1 MRRFLAINAA
11 LAAALFSSSAG
22 ANSGGV
28 AGYTGKPNAAAP
40 QGESCNQC
48 HGGGT
53 APTVALAGPTSLAAG
68 QSAEYSLV
76 VTTGQIRAAGAIAAT
91 DGVVLAPVSNL
102 RDSFGE
108 MVQNAPVTPAN
119 GQATFRFRVTA
130 PMTGTTV
137 RLWAVGLA
145 ANGAGTAGDRAT
157 HTTQDITITGGAAP
171 APAPDAGAGQGGGD
185 PPPSTPDAGGGA
197 PDDEE
202 PSSGTGG
209 GATGPDDT
217 YDEGDDGDLGM
228 DDDGTIP
235 RPARSRRADME
246 APGSC
251 AQSPLTGSSGAALSA
266 VAALALAATL
276 RRRRR
281 TA

>member
-1 MRRFLAINAA
+1 MRSFLAINAA
-11 LAAALFSSSAG
+11 LAVALFSASAG

-48 HGGGT
+48 HNGGT

-171 APAPDAGAGQGGGD
+171 APDAGPGPGDGD
-185 PPPSTPDAGGGA
+185 PPPTPDADGGA
-197 PDDEE
+197 PGDEE
-202 PSSGTGG
+202 PGSGAGG
-209 GATGPDDT
+209 SAPGPDDT
-217 YDEGDDGDLGM
+217 SGEGDDLGM
-228 DDDGTIP
+228 DDDGAVSGP
-235 RPARSRRADME
+235 GPRSRRAEMD

-251 AQSPLTGSSGAALSA
+251 AQSPLSGSSGAGLSA

-281 TA
+281 HA